1 VDPNTAFED
10 SGLSGSGSS
19 AQPLYQASRI
29 FTVGANFYV
38 LKPGEKLAQFVLVTG
53 PYKTRAEAMEMTR
66 QAQTPRLSYPMMVEA
81 LTERLTPRTN
91 TAADKPKEA
100 RR

>member
-1 VDPNTAFED
+1 MFKNVQ
-10 SGLSGSGSS
+10 S
-19 AQPLYQASRI
+19 YQQ
-29 FTVGANFYV
+29 ANPKLADAHIVATY
-38 LKPGEKLAQFVLVTG
+38 KPGEKLAQFVLVTG

-66 QAQTPRLSYPMMVEA
+66 QAQTPRLSYPVMTET
-81 LTERLTPRTN
+81 LTERLTPRPI